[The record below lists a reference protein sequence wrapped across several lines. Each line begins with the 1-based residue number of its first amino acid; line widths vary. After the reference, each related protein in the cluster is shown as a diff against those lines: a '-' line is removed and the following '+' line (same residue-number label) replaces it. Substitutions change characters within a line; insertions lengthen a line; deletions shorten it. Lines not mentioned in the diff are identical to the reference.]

1 MVGPFWLK
9 HFDLIEKVAFV
20 VFFHVHCCP
29 FDKPL
34 PDEHDERD
42 ARALLDDSIQGAKVP
57 ATISDPNTDSTTGSL
72 GSGKLPLGFWA
83 RASHCPHLKLLGV
96 VLGLLTAEAAPSIC
110 G

>member
-1 MVGPFWLK
+1 MLLISYCQNGWAIWLK

-57 ATISDPNTDSTTGSL
+57 ATISDPNTDRRIQEG
-72 GSGKLPLGFWA
+72 G
-83 RASHCPHLKLLGV
+83 
-96 VLGLLTAEAAPSIC
+96 AP
-110 G
+110 